1 MRDMMRKTIITLL
14 VVTAMMIGIM
24 PFENIEII
32 ADGEDNAEITL
43 SETSI
48 EMYLEETYKLI
59 ANREDVIWDSTDPSV
74 AGVDDTGIVFA
85 VGVGDAVI
93 IASSSDGNYS
103 ASCDVTVKE
112 YVTATDQDTE
122 VKYPLWVGSVQ
133 VTSKNKDDILDD
145 NGKAKYY
152 PETKTLTLS
161 GATITGSH
169 SEGSTSAGIFVT
181 DGNLNLTISLSG
193 ENKEISTTAT
203 YGVLSNGSV
212 TIAGNGKLTANGTYT
227 GINTMGDLTIK
238 DKADLT
244 VTSSQGIYATSV
256 KISGSTVTA
265 KGSGSGPNGIQASKS
280 LEITDSTISVT
291 GYSRGLSAASVK
303 ISGSNVTATGSGS
316 GSIGIYTGGSLEISD
331 SKVNA
336 SGNHHGMQAASVK
349 ILSDSDVT
357 ATGSDTVS
365 YSDGIYTGGSLEI
378 TDSTVNATGN
388 SYGMLAASVKIS
400 GSKNITATASG
411 SGSYGIF
418 VTAGDLEI
426 TDSTV
431 NVTGGERG
439 LLTYSAKISGS
450 SVIATGSSQYGIH
463 ANRNMEITDSTV
475 EASGLNYGVFLDSSE
490 KLLIKGESTVKAKST
505 SESSGSDYA
514 GIRAIIK
521 IELDGV
527 EIVKPAK
534 GTVNGGYI
542 YGPNDSNP
550 SKDVEIKP
558 AKGDYSI
565 ASGADGTYT
574 LDSNK
579 DYVLTVKRSVNDHRC
594 INHFESVE
602 LDRQVLTKDTDYTA
616 VKGSVVITLNNATLN
631 SLSEENHTI
640 IVNFDD
646 GKVETTLTVKKAS
659 SPSPDPDPTPVR
671 PYNIP
676 KTGIE

>member
-152 PETKTLTLS
+152 PEAKTLTLS

-505 SESSGSDYA
+505 SDSFGSDYA
-514 GIRAIIK
+514 GIMAAEIK
-521 IELDGV
+521 LDGV
-527 EIVKPAK
+527 EIVKPAN
-534 GTVNGGYI
+534 GTIKDVYI

-558 AKGDYSI
+558 IKGDYAI

-574 LDSNK
+574 LDSGS

-594 INHFESVE
+594 FNHFEGVK
-602 LDRQVLTKDTDYTA
+602 LDEQALTKDADYTA
-616 VKGSVVITLNNATLN
+616 VKGSVVITLNKATLN
-631 SLSEENHTI
+631 SLTEGDHTI
-640 IVNFDD
+640 TVNFDD
-646 GKVETTLTVKKAS
+646 GKAETSLTVKVA
-659 SPSPDPDPTPVR
+659 PAPTPAPTPVT
-671 PYNIP
+671 PYQIP

>member
-1 MRDMMRKTIITLL
+1 
-14 VVTAMMIGIM
+14 MMIGIM

-152 PETKTLTLS
+152 PEAKTLTLS

-505 SESSGSDYA
+505 SDSFGSDYA
-514 GIRAIIK
+514 GIMAAEIK
-521 IELDGV
+521 LDGV
-527 EIVKPAK
+527 EIVKPAN
-534 GTVNGGYI
+534 GTIKDVYI

-558 AKGDYSI
+558 IKGDYAI

-574 LDSNK
+574 LDSGS

-594 INHFESVE
+594 FNHFEGVK
-602 LDRQVLTKDTDYTA
+602 LDEQALTKDADYTA
-616 VKGSVVITLNNATLN
+616 VKGSVVITLNKATLN
-631 SLSEENHTI
+631 SLTEGDHTI
-640 IVNFDD
+640 TVNFDD
-646 GKVETTLTVKKAS
+646 GKAETSLTVKVA
-659 SPSPDPDPTPVR
+659 PAPTPAPTPVT
-671 PYNIP
+671 PYQIP